1 VDAAAHS
8 LIVDVTFS
16 GLVAPTTASH
26 IHCCVAPP
34 GTAGVATTTPTFP
47 NFPLGVTSGTY
58 HQSFDLTLASSYNP
72 AFVTA
77 NGGVGGAEATLET
90 GILAGNSYLNIHSQT
105 FPNGE
110 IRGFLVRVPA
120 PATLLLLGISLAG
133 LGGIAACRGRARS

>member
-1 VDAAAHS
+1 
-8 LIVDVTFS
+8 
-16 GLVAPTTASH
+16 
-26 IHCCVAPP
+26 
-34 GTAGVATTTPTFP
+34 
-47 NFPLGVTSGTY
+47 VTSGTY

-77 NGGVGGAEATLET
+77 NGGVGGAEAALET

-120 PATLLLLGISLAG
+120 PATLLLLGTSLAG
-133 LGGIAACRGRARS
+133 LGGIAACRSRARS